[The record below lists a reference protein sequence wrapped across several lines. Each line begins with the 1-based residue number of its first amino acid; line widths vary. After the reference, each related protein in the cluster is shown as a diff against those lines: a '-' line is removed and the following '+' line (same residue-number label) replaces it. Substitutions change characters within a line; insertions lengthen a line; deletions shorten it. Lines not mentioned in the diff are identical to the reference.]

1 MEDGG
6 DIMSVKE
13 ALKATLKGVGHDFT
27 DALLDTTFAAGS
39 KFDAMQAAI
48 LEGGIEGV
56 AALGEEL
63 KPVLEPLACLTGE
76 AECPALLDLGV
87 SNANSVLTFARTAVR
102 LSGLFP
108 GTASW
113 AIRNRNDVKGADFV
127 KGLAIDST
135 RWVSEGDLVPSVPST
150 SMGYEHVGTRVI
162 NLKWK
167 GAWWANTPNP
177 FKYETDTDFTP
188 RVSNLCEY
196 RNEIGTALSFVPVIG
211 SLGQFASMA
220 LCAAAAAINS
230 FVGNGYHLLF
240 TTMVRIKQAIVYP
253 DGLPDLSRHC
263 EEHIDCES
271 RTCYWSYDGEDYQCC
286 RAGEYA
292 FSFSWGTNYCSN

>member
-1 MEDGG
+1 MRRIG
-6 DIMSVKE
+6 
-13 ALKATLKGVGHDFT
+13 TL
-27 DALLDTTFAAGS
+27 
-39 KFDAMQAAI
+39 
-48 LEGGIEGV
+48 
-56 AALGEEL
+56 
-63 KPVLEPLACLTGE
+63 
-76 AECPALLDLGV
+76 
-87 SNANSVLTFARTAVR
+87 
-102 LSGLFP
+102 P

-113 AIRNRNDVKGADFV
+113 AIRNTNDVKGADFV

-135 RWVSEGDLVPSVPST
+135 RWVSEGDVVPSLPTT

-167 GAWWANTPNP
+167 GAWWSNSPNP
-177 FKYETDTDFTP
+177 FKYEEADADFTP

-196 RNEIGTALSFVPVIG
+196 RNAIGNALSFVSG
-211 SLGQFASMA
+211 RFGGFASMT
-220 LCAAAAAINS
+220 LCVVAAAINT
-230 FVGNGYHLLF
+230 VGPSGAHYLVAP
-240 TTMVRIKQAIVYP
+240 TMVRLKQAIVYP
-253 DGLPDLSRHC
+253 AGLPDWYRHC